1 MNNERQC
8 DIKTILL
15 VYICKFNNSLFMLNI
30 IIFGAPGSGKGTQ
43 SEKLT
48 KKYGLEHVSTGDI
61 LRAEIEAGTEFG
73 RIADSFIS
81 KGNLIP
87 DEVMIS
93 KLEVLMEK
101 KNGAKGYILDGFPRT
116 IAQGKA
122 LNTMMD
128 KHDEKVTIVISLEV
142 EEEELINRI
151 LKRGEISGR
160 SDDNRETVELRLKVY
175 HEQTEPLKNFYIEQG
190 KLVKVP
196 GQGGIDEVFESITN
210 IIDRLLI

>member
-81 KGNLIP
+81 KCNLIP

>member
-1 MNNERQC
+1 
-8 DIKTILL
+8 
-15 VYICKFNNSLFMLNI
+15 MLNI

-48 KKYGLEHVSTGDI
+48 NKYELEHVSTGDM
-61 LRAEIEAGTEFG
+61 LRAEIDAGTEFG
-73 RIADSFIS
+73 RVADSYIS

-93 KLEVLMEK
+93 KLNELMEK
-101 KNGAKGYILDGFPRT
+101 RNGVKGFIFDGFPRT

-122 LNTMMD
+122 LDNMMD
-128 KHDEKVTIVISLEV
+128 DHDENITIVISLEV
-142 EEEELINRI
+142 EEDELISRI
-151 LKRGEISGR
+151 LKRGEVSGR

-175 HEQTEPLKNFYIEQG
+175 HKKTEPLKNFYIEKG
-190 KLVKVP
+190 KLEEVI
-196 GQGGIDEVFESITN
+196 GQGGVDEVFENITT

>member
-1 MNNERQC
+1 
-8 DIKTILL
+8 
-15 VYICKFNNSLFMLNI
+15 MLNI